1 MSDLESRPPS
11 KDDLVSLCMALNN
24 NGSRYVIIGGF
35 AMMRAGYP
43 RFTSDVDILVDT
55 GLENER
61 NVLDAVSTLPDQAA
75 KELYPGEIE
84 QFVVVRVADE
94 FVVDILSAASGLKY
108 KDLED
113 RIQFETVDGVS
124 IPFAGHEDLWRM
136 KSKTHRDK
144 DIADL
149 AFLRQWFEEHGMQPP
164 DC

>member
-1 MSDLESRPPS
+1 
-11 KDDLVSLCMALNN
+11 
-24 NGSRYVIIGGF
+24 
-35 AMMRAGYP
+35 MRAGYP

-61 NVLDAVSTLPDQAA
+61 NILDAVSTLPDQAA

-94 FVVDILSAASGLKY
+94 FVVDILSSASGLKY
-108 KDLED
+108 KDLQD

>member
-1 MSDLESRPPS
+1 
-11 KDDLVSLCMALNN
+11 MALNN

-61 NVLDAVSTLPDQAA
+61 NILDAVSTLPDQAA

-94 FVVDILSAASGLKY
+94 FVVDILSSASGLKY
-108 KDLED
+108 KDLQD

-164 DC
+164 DS